1 MRTPIVTLSIT
12 CIIVALYFI
21 AGAMPE
27 SLIWHQ
33 QPNTQIWQWISAHFT
48 HISTSHLIWNAA
60 AFVILGSIIE
70 QTSRKVLGLSL
81 AAGIIGVNVY
91 LLSMFEMSAYAG
103 LSGVLNA
110 LLITALYFL
119 YKQPAYKLASV
130 LTLIA
135 SILKIVFEYSYNFSL
150 FSKLPWPAVPEA
162 HMAGLAGGIVLV
174 LVLEVR
180 IKRLMKSDLVRFTDV
195 STKPAFVKS
204 TH

>member
-1 MRTPIVTLSIT
+1 MRLPIVTLSIALVV
-12 CIIVALYFI
+12 VALYFI
-21 AGAMPE
+21 TGAMPE

-33 QPNTQIWQWISAHFT
+33 PPTTRIWQWVSAHFA
-48 HISTSHLIWNAA
+48 HISVDHLVWNVA

-81 AAGIIGVNVY
+81 VAGIIGVNVY
-91 LLSMFEMSAYAG
+91 LLSMFQMSAYAG

-135 SILKIVFEYSYNFSL
+135 SIAKIAVEYFYDFSL

-162 HMAGLAGGIVLV
+162 HMAGLVGGIVLV

-180 IKRLMKSDLVRFTDV
+180 IKKLMKSDLVRFTEV
-195 STKPAFVKS
+195 PGKFCVN
-204 TH
+204 